1 MYMITMLCIDAQG
14 NYNFYGRHPGD
25 FIKVKVPKS
34 QKNSDHLLK
43 FEASPDQYIETE
55 MVIAAIVSRRACNR
69 RKISDSGSMENS
81 AFHYNDKQPDAGEF

>member
-1 MYMITMLCIDAQG
+1 MYMITLLCIDAQG

-55 MVIAAIVSRRACNR
+55 MVIAAIVSRALVTEEKFLIRGVWKTAPSI
-69 RKISDSGSMENS
+69 ISGNT
-81 AFHYNDKQPDAGEF
+81 GRLL

>member
-1 MYMITMLCIDAQG
+1 MITLLCIDAQG

-55 MVIAAIVSRRACNR
+55 MEIAAIVSRALVTEEKFLIRGCR
-69 RKISDSGSMENS
+69 RILISASIR
-81 AFHYNDKQPDAGEF
+81 